1 MSRSRGKRIALW
13 GFGIVFGLIA
23 VIAVGLVVW
32 SQTGVMTAEPD
43 ALAAVREDPR
53 IELTD
58 TSTAIIMSPT
68 GDTQRTTT
76 ADEGVGLVFVPGAKV
91 QALAYAKTLS
101 GVVAEDG
108 VTVVITKPWLN
119 LAFFD
124 LRSLDHFTG
133 LVPEVETWL
142 VGGHSLGGV
151 KACQFAPDTDGLI
164 LFASYCA
171 NDLSDSDIPVL
182 SLAGSEDGLSTQEK
196 VADSRGLLPT
206 DAQLVEIEGANHAS
220 FGAYGPQSGDGEA
233 SIDEYAML
241 IRITDEISNYLDDT
255 QISK

>member
-1 MSRSRGKRIALW
+1 
-13 GFGIVFGLIA
+13 
-23 VIAVGLVVW
+23 
-32 SQTGVMTAEPD
+32 MTAEPD

-68 GDTQRTTT
+68 GDTQGTTT

-124 LRSLDHFTG
+124 LRSFDSFTE
-133 LVPEVETWL
+133 LAPEIDTWL

-151 KACQFAPDTDGLI
+151 KACQFAPDADGLV

-171 NDLSDSDIPVL
+171 NDLSGSEVPVL
-182 SLAGSEDGLSTQEK
+182 SLAGSEDGLSTPEK
-196 VADSRGLLPT
+196 VADSRVLLPT

-220 FGAYGPQSGDGEA
+220 FGAYGPQSGDGKA
-233 SIDEYAML
+233 SIDEYGML
-241 IRITDEISNYLDDT
+241 IRIADEISDFLTANALSLST
-255 QISK
+255 S